1 MEVAKTTGTV
11 LDIDSYPDRLDLKDE
26 LIKKAVEIGVKLD
39 ISSDSHSKNN
49 LHFLEFGVAQA
60 RRGWA
65 SRDKIINTGTL
76 EGFCKSLKS
85 AHLTIA

>member
-1 MEVAKTTGTV
+1 VAKASGTV

-26 LIKKAVEIGVKLD
+26 LIKKAIEIGVKLD

-49 LHFLEFGVAQA
+49 LHFLEFGIAQA

-65 SRDKIINTGTL
+65 SKDKIVNTRKL
-76 EGFCKSLKS
+76 EGFCKTLKS
-85 AHLTIA
+85 PQLAFA